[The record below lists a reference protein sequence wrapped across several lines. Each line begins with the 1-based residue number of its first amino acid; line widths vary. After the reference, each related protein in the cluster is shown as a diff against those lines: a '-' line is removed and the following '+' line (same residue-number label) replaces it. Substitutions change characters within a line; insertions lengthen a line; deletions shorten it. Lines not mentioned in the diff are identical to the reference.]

1 LLSQINLFAF
11 YFLFSFFICIL
22 YLAMEKKRKR
32 DEEVAACARA
42 HASART
48 EDQHAGL
55 GSHFSLKALLKCEDM
70 RKSFCTRL
78 RQHGWTIIELDDG
91 ASSGAEVVQQASEA
105 AERFFLQATQEQKE
119 AARLLFSEGP
129 CSTGKGL
136 VGYNDP
142 TPAKEVYRL
151 RRGSAQPWPAFGTRR
166 VFMCAV
172 CGVRWRVGEAW
183 LMVL

>member
-1 LLSQINLFAF
+1 L
-11 YFLFSFFICIL
+11 YFCIL
-22 YLAMEKKRKR
+22 YFYILKMEKKRKR
-32 DEEVAACARA
+32 DEAAAACTQA
-42 HASART
+42 HASVRA
-48 EDQHAGL
+48 EVGQHAL
-55 GSHFSLKALLKCEDM
+55 SHFSLRALLDCEDL
-70 RKSFCTRL
+70 RKSFCMRL

-91 ASSGAEVVQQASEA
+91 ASRGAEVVRQASEA

-136 VGYNDP
+136 VGYNNP

-166 VFMCAV
+166 VFMCGV
-172 CGVRWRVGEAW
+172 CSGE
-183 LMVL
+183 

>member
-1 LLSQINLFAF
+1 MAVRSDSLACRLLVGVVSLLLSQINLFAF
-11 YFLFSFFICIL
+11 YFLFSSFICIL

-32 DEEVAACARA
+32 AEEAAACARA
-42 HASART
+42 HASVRT

-55 GSHFSLKALLKCEDM
+55 SHFSLNCEEM
-70 RKSFCTRL
+70 RKSFCSRL
-78 RQHGWTIIELDDG
+78 RQHGWTIIELDEG
-91 ASSGAEVVQQASEA
+91 ASRVVQQASEA

-151 RRGSAQPWPAFGTRR
+151 RRGSAQRWPAFGTRR

-172 CGVRWRVGEAW
+172 ESG
-183 LMVL
+183 

>member
-1 LLSQINLFAF
+1 
-11 YFLFSFFICIL
+11 
-22 YLAMEKKRKR
+22 MEKKRKR
-32 DEEVAACARA
+32 AEEAAACARA
-42 HASART
+42 HASVRT

-55 GSHFSLKALLKCEDM
+55 SHFSLKALLNCEDL
-70 RKSFCTRL
+70 RKSFCSRL
-78 RQHGWTIIELDDG
+78 RQHGWTIIKLDDS
-91 ASSGAEVVQQASEA
+91 ASGGAEVVRQASEA

-172 CGVRWRVGEAW
+172 ESG
-183 LMVL
+183 

>member
-1 LLSQINLFAF
+1 
-11 YFLFSFFICIL
+11 
-22 YLAMEKKRKR
+22 MEKKRKR
-32 DEEVAACARA
+32 DEEAAACARA
-42 HASART
+42 HASVRT

-55 GSHFSLKALLKCEDM
+55 SHFSLKALLNCEEM

-91 ASSGAEVVQQASEA
+91 ASRVVQQASEA

-129 CSTGKGL
+129 RSTGKGL

-166 VFMCAV
+166 VFICAV
-172 CGVRWRVGEAW
+172 ESG
-183 LMVL
+183 